1 MQSAADQY
9 HWDGDVGCE
18 ESVHAAQDADLEVV
32 ARGAGDCWVSAR
44 VDGLRA
50 LTVVMEGRGEG
61 GLQVGRCAKGLGLR
75 VQGSTMATSTWQGR
89 LCQSFKR

>member
-1 MQSAADQY
+1 M
-9 HWDGDVGCE
+9 
-18 ESVHAAQDADLEVV
+18 V

-61 GLQVGRCAKGLGLR
+61 GLQVGRRPKGLRLR
-75 VQGSTMATSTWQGR
+75 AQGSTMETSTWQ
-89 LCQSFKR
+89 

>member
-1 MQSAADQY
+1 VAASTADTTRY
-9 HWDGDVGCE
+9 SDLDMNI
-18 ESVHAAQDADLEVV
+18 ESAAQDADLEVV

-61 GLQVGRCAKGLGLR
+61 GLQVRRRSKGFRGRGSGSGVGRRSRDQRLG
-75 VQGSTMATSTWQGR
+75 QH
-89 LCQSFKR
+89 